1 MISLKFKQPPK
12 KKEKGK
18 GKGKGK
24 GGSGR
29 AQAVIDGVPISNMTK
44 EQLEG
49 HVIRFGFLFNYFLF
63 LFGNINIKHY
73 LLFRKRSL
81 SFNFIYF

>member
-1 MISLKFKQPPK
+1 MQPPK
-12 KKEKGK
+12 KKDKGK

-29 AQAVIDGVPISNMTK
+29 AQAVIDGIPISSMTK

-49 HVIRFGFLFNYFLF
+49 HVIRSCFV
-63 LFGNINIKHY
+63 I
-73 LLFRKRSL
+73 
-81 SFNFIYF
+81 